1 MHKIL
6 IVEDELIPAEYLKQ
20 ILQDNDFEVLDITD
34 NGKDAIKLASS
45 LKPDIVLM
53 DVMLQGQMSGCE
65 AAVEI
70 SKKHKCSI
78 LFLSAHLDDE
88 MVEYALE
95 AKAVGYL
102 TKPYNEAQIIAT
114 LKLIGTRDTKEEK
127 KAPQKPTQLNLA
139 DGFTFKNER
148 VFKNNKQIELGPKA
162 LKLVTLLCE
171 HPNISISN
179 EQICMHLWG
188 EIVDDRTLRSLI
200 FRIRSLLGENVLRNI
215 SGSGYMVCTE
225 DNSI

>member
-1 MHKIL
+1 MNKIL
-6 IVEDELIPAEYLKQ
+6 IVEDELIAAEYLKQ
-20 ILQDNDFEVLDITD
+20 VLETNGFEVLDIVD
-34 NGKDAIKLASS
+34 NGKDAIKNAKQ
-45 LKPDIVLM
+45 LKPDIILM
-53 DVMLQGQMSGCE
+53 DVMLKGNMSGCE

-70 SKKHKCSI
+70 SNEIKCSI

-102 TKPYNEAQIIAT
+102 TKPYNEAQILAT
-114 LKLIGTRDTKEEK
+114 LKLINTRDKTK
-127 KAPQKPTQLNLA
+127 KPILNKPNELHLK
-139 DGFTFKNER
+139 DGFIFKNSR
-148 VFKNNKQIELGPKA
+148 VFKDNKQIELGPKA
-162 LKLVTLLCE
+162 LKLVALLCK

-200 FRIRSLLGENVLRNI
+200 FRVRSLLGENVIKNI
-215 SGSGYMVCTE
+215 SGSGYMVCSE
-225 DNSI
+225 E